1 MKGGGSQVRLKFP
14 CVEQDLSE
22 IRTPGTEHESM
33 SGEGHPA
40 RVLVHLETEVL
51 VQIQIEAERRSWSS
65 TAFRRLFDG

>member
-33 SGEGHPA
+33 SGKGHPA
-40 RVLVHLETEVL
+40 RFLVHFESKVF
-51 VQIQIEAERRSWSS
+51 IQI
-65 TAFRRLFDG
+65 